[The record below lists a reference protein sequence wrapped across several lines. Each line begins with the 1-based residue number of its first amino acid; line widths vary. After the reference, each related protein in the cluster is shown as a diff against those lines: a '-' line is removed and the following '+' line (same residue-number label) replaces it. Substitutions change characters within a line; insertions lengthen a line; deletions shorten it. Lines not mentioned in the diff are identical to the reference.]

1 MNDDAE
7 ERFFLAGRA
16 LEKAEQAARSD
27 LQAGNPNDF
36 KKAVIDLD
44 AAIPGLE
51 GLSLARAKLL
61 KAHALWWMYF
71 LGLRTNHPK
80 FYDPTQPEDPL
91 LAESHA
97 LAVEGRKLLK
107 RFKAPSEDLEFADD
121 LVAKTE

>member
-1 MNDDAE
+1 MNEAE
-7 ERFFLAGRA
+7 ERYFLAGRA
-16 LEKAEQAARSD
+16 LQKAEEAARSD
-27 LQAGNPNDF
+27 VRPGNRNDF
-36 KKAVIDLD
+36 QKAVIDLD

-71 LGLRTNHPK
+71 LGLKGK

-97 LAVEGRKLLK
+97 LAVEARKLLK
-107 RFKAPSEDLEFADD
+107 RCKAPAEDVKFADG